1 MSHDPLRWIEPAL
14 GELEAVGLRRVLR
27 HRVTPAGPCADGLVN
42 LSSNDYLGLAGD
54 PRVIDAAR
62 AAAADWGAGSGA
74 SRLVTGGTALH
85 CELERV
91 IARWKQTEDAVVF
104 SSGYL
109 ANAGVIP
116 ALVGRGD
123 LVCSDALNHA
133 SIIDGC
139 RLSRADVRVYPHRDL
154 RALDRLLGT
163 GGAGGERRALVVTD
177 GVFSMDGDAADLPEL
192 CAVAE
197 AHGAMVMVDD
207 AHGCGVLGPGGRGT
221 AAAAGCADRVH
232 VQMGTLSKAFGAAG
246 GYVAGTRPLC
256 DWLRNRARGFVFDT
270 ALVPAAAGAALRA
283 LEIAAAEPWR
293 RAHALALARR
303 LARGLERHTGACAA
317 EPAACVVP
325 LVLGEPEA
333 ALHASAALA
342 EAGLLV
348 VAIRPPSVPPGGARL
363 RFAVTA
369 AHTEAQIDEAV
380 NAVEHG
386 RRIRRGC
393 AAKGASA

>member
-1 MSHDPLRWIEPAL
+1 MTAADPLSWIAPAL
-14 GELEAVGLRRVLR
+14 AELEAAGLRRVPR
-27 HRVTPAGPCADGLVN
+27 HRATPAGPAADGLVN

-54 PRVIDAAR
+54 PRVIAAAR
-62 AAAADWGAGSGA
+62 EAAAAWGAGSGA

-85 CELERV
+85 RELERAL
-91 IARWKQTEDAVVF
+91 ARWKGTQDAVVF

-109 ANAGVIP
+109 ANVGTIP

-133 SIIDGC
+133 SIIDAC
-139 RLSRADVRVYPHRDL
+139 RLSRADVRIFPHRDL
-154 RALDRLLGT
+154 RVLDRLLGA
-163 GGAGGERRALVVTD
+163 GARRRLVVTD
-177 GVFSMDGDAADLPEL
+177 GVFSMDGDAADLPGL
-192 CAVAE
+192 CALAE

-207 AHGCGVLGPGGRGT
+207 AHGCGVLGPDGRGT
-221 AAAAGCADRVH
+221 AAAQGCEDRIH
-232 VQMGTLSKAFGAAG
+232 IHMGTLSKAFGAAG
-246 GYVAGTRPLC
+246 GYVAGPAGLC

-270 ALVPAAAGAALRA
+270 APAPAAVGAALRA

-303 LARGLERHTGACAA
+303 LASGLGLA

-333 ALHASAALA
+333 ALRASAQLA
-342 EAGLLV
+342 DAGLLV
-348 VAIRPPSVPPGGARL
+348 VAIRPPSVPPGTARL

-369 AHTEAQIDEAV
+369 AHTDAQIDRAV
-380 NAVEHG
+380 SCVL
-386 RRIRRGC
+386 
-393 AAKGASA
+393 